1 MFLIEFPEVFERVF
15 VSSTTFLVVV
25 VITELFLPLLKK
37 NKINPII
44 SSNCKLFSSD

>member
-15 VSSTTFLVVV
+15 VSSTTFLVV

>member
-25 VITELFLPLLKK
+25 ITELFLPLL

-44 SSNCKLFSSD
+44 SSNRTLFSSD